1 MVVVVGL
8 GIPGV
13 VNSQAL
19 ALKWNNIKSL
29 GKVEKNG
36 RRHVLIQTFVFKSL
50 ILQWKQGEF

>member
-1 MVVVVGL
+1 
-8 GIPGV
+8 
-13 VNSQAL
+13 
-19 ALKWNNIKSL
+19 LKWNNIKSL